1 MIYLFVSIGFILI
14 EVVFFC
20 CFVVKEG
27 VEDCCCV
34 VVMIDVSCCV
44 VVMFDVG
51 CCVVVIFDV
60 SCCVVVIFDVI
71 SVYIDFVVDV
81 ELVVVELWIFGDEV
95 LLVFGVIVDG
105 FVDVLLLGISVF
117 YKMVISIKI
126 YLLIYIKWFGL

>member
-27 VEDCCCV
+27 VEDC
-34 VVMIDVSCCV
+34 CCV

-105 FVDVLLLGISVF
+105 FVDVLLLGICVF
-117 YKMVISIKI
+117 YKMFMVISIKI
-126 YLLIYIKWFGL
+126 YL

>member
-14 EVVFFC
+14 GVVFFC

-34 VVMIDVSCCV
+34 VVM
-44 VVMFDVG
+44 FDVG
-51 CCVVVIFDV
+51 
-60 SCCVVVIFDVI
+60 CCVVVIFDVI
-71 SVYIDFVVDV
+71 SVYIDFVVDMD
-81 ELVVVELWIFGDEV
+81 LVVVELWIFGDEV

-117 YKMVISIKI
+117 YKMYMVISIKI

>member
-34 VVMIDVSCCV
+34 FVMIDVSCCV

-60 SCCVVVIFDVI
+60 I
-71 SVYIDFVVDV
+71 SVYIDFVVDMD
-81 ELVVVELWIFGDEV
+81 LVVVELWIFGDEV

-117 YKMVISIKI
+117 YKMYMVISIKI